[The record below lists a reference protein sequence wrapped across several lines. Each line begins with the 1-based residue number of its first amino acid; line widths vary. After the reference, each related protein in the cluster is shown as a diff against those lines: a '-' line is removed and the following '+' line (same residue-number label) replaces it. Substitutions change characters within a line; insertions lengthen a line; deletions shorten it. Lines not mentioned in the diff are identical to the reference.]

1 MAESIPVFVR
11 LIELWCQS
19 AFVSLSLVFIG
30 GDLRRRARSYS
41 ANRIVLALPIRAA
54 LERHSRAMTKYWA
67 ELSRTEAG
75 RVQVWYSLVTV
86 SAGADDCAVD

>member
-1 MAESIPVFVR
+1 
-11 LIELWCQS
+11 
-19 AFVSLSLVFIG
+19 
-30 GDLRRRARSYS
+30 
-41 ANRIVLALPIRAA
+41 
-54 LERHSRAMTKYWA
+54 MTKYWA